1 MVSRVPSTVAWTH
14 TTVVASPGIVEM
26 LGSEI
31 GIRSEGTERN
41 GRKKQK
47 RSYAG
52 IRKIGGTLVEDFVG
66 EDCGRAVTGWE
77 SFSPRRL
84 FTGSSIHPSAV
95 AVVLYHLS
103 TYRTATVRWGHA
115 ERSKNPPHSQYTNF
129 LLSGSRH
136 RPHQPTCFYPG
147 SYPQA
152 QEDCP

>member
-14 TTVVASPGIVEM
+14 TTVVASPGSVEM

-31 GIRSEGTERN
+31 GIRSEGMERN

-52 IRKIGGTLVEDFVG
+52 IRKIGGTLVEDFGG
-66 EDCGRAVTGWE
+66 EDCGRAVTGLG

-84 FTGSSIHPSAV
+84 LTGSSIHPSAV

-103 TYRTATVRWGHA
+103 HRHCSMRPRRT
-115 ERSKNPPHSQYTNF
+115 SKKSTAFQYTNF